1 MASLLN
7 IGTRAMTANQAVLQ
21 TVGNNISNV
30 NTPGYSRQEVQ
41 LGTAG
46 GQYTGA
52 GFYGNGVQVQTVVR
66 SSNAFLTREAALT
79 RSQSAADTTLEGQ
92 LTQLEKVFTTG
103 SSSIGQAGQEV
114 LNAYADVAT
123 QPKDTSARQVVLSR
137 AEEFAARMRSAGSQI
152 ETLQAGVNADL
163 RNSVDQVNRLAQQ
176 IAEVNQQI
184 ASFRGSQHA
193 PNDLLDTRD
202 TLINELSEFVQVT
215 TIGAE
220 DGTLGVFIGGSQRL
234 VLGNQAEK
242 LQAVPDTFDA
252 SKSRVGIIESGG
264 VRTLDSSVM
273 QAGGTMA
280 GLLAFQ
286 DQDLVDARNMLGQ
299 IAAAFAARVNEQQ
312 SYGLDLRTPQHYG
325 DPIFNEAQPRVLPAS
340 TNATGAAASSVSL
353 AISDASQLQASDYR
367 LDPNGT
373 AGQYRVTR
381 LSDNKVFDPV
391 ASGASFDGL
400 TLSVTTPVGGMADTD
415 KFLLQP
421 VATAASSLQRVL
433 DDPTGIAAASP
444 IVATPAAA
452 NTGTATVGSLALG
465 TAPSGAFSEVNVYF
479 NGTSGS
485 GVTYAIY
492 ASSVTLPPSGS
503 DVPLATGT
511 WGAGQPLTFNDGAN
525 QWQLTLNGVPA
536 AGDSI
541 KVAPN
546 DYWTTNNGNAAAML
560 ALRDEGFVGR
570 QDLGGGSIAPGQ
582 TVTGAYAE
590 AMSDI
595 GVRVQTASG
604 RAEISGSIASEAE
617 AAVSNETGV
626 NLDEE
631 AARLIQFQQSYQ
643 AAAKVLQTAQKIFDT
658 LLTLGG

>member
-66 SSNAFLTREAALT
+66 SSNAFLTREAAIT
-79 RSQSAADTTLEGQ
+79 RSQAAADTTLQGQ

-193 PNDLLDTRD
+193 PNDLLDSRD

-220 DGTLGVFIGGSQRL
+220 DGTLGVFIGGGQRL

-242 LQAVPDTFDA
+242 LAVVPDTFDA
-252 SKSRVGIIESGG
+252 SKSRIGIQESGG
-264 VRTLDSSVM
+264 VRTLDTSVM
-273 QAGGTMA
+273 QAGGTVA
-280 GLLAFQ
+280 GLLSFQ
-286 DQDLVDARNMLGQ
+286 DKDLVDARNMLGQ
-299 IAAAFAARVNEQQ
+299 MAAAFAARVNQQQ
-312 SYGLDLRTPQHYG
+312 SYGLDLRTPKHYG
-325 DPIFNEAQPRVLPAS
+325 DALFSEAEPRVLPAS

-353 AISDASQLQASDYR
+353 AIADATQLQASDYR
-367 LDPNGT
+367 LEPTTT
-373 AGQYRVTR
+373 AGQYKVTR
-381 LSDNKVFDPV
+381 LSDNKEYTL
-391 ASGASFDGL
+391 ANGGTFDGL
-400 TLSVTTPVGGMADTD
+400 TLNVTAPAGGMASTD

-421 VATAASSLQRVL
+421 VATAAASLQRVL

-444 IVATPAAA
+444 IVATPATA
-452 NTGTATVGSLALG
+452 NAGTATVASLALG
-465 TAPSGAFSEVNVYF
+465 TAPSGSFSSVNVYF
-479 NGTSGS
+479 DGTAGS
-485 GVTYAIY
+485 SATYAVY
-492 ASSVTLPPSGS
+492 ASSVTLPPSAS
-503 DVPLATGT
+503 DVPLTTGT
-511 WGAGQPLTFNDGAN
+511 WSAGSPITFNDGAN
-525 QWQLTLNGVPA
+525 QWQLSLNGVPA
-536 AGDSI
+536 TGDRISI
-541 KVAPN
+541 APN

-595 GVRVQTASG
+595 GVRVQTANG